1 MQRLEMLSPIAV
13 FTAIAVTLS
22 ASFVGYFV
30 HRIKEID
37 QTRASRSQVQA
48 QIHGAME
55 RCDSSRILETELLS
69 RCGTTVYIVTL
80 SDVDGS
86 EHTLYYDIDTGAP
99 IRQDLLS
106 GCAEPLGGSAAPRER
121 ASIPVYEF

>member
-1 MQRLEMLSPIAV
+1 MQRLKLLSNVAV
-13 FTAIAVTLS
+13 FTAIAVAMS
-22 ASFVGYFV
+22 ASFVGYFAN
-30 HRIKEID
+30 RIKEID
-37 QTRASRSQVQA
+37 RTQTSRSRVQT
-48 QIHGAME
+48 QIHGDIE
-55 RCDSSRILETELLS
+55 SRNSALILETDLLS

-121 ASIPVYEF
+121 ASIPVFV